1 MSKSFL
7 PLLLGSASSIL
18 LSGVAFAQ
26 VSSQLPNVAGNWIMS
41 IPGKNQTMTYTLIQ
55 KGHVLTGILR
65 GDRGNLPLKGTI
77 TNDRK
82 VAFTGTAMMATLR
95 FTGSVEGNTMKGVVE
110 LPMGQ
115 GRQNWTATK
124 GSRQDV
130 F

>member
-1 MSKSFL
+1 
-7 PLLLGSASSIL
+7 L
-18 LSGVAFAQ
+18 LSGAAFAQ

-82 VAFTGTAMMATLR
+82 GAFTGTAMIATLR
-95 FTGSVEGNTMKGVVE
+95 FTGLVEGNTMKV
-110 LPMGQ
+110 LSS
-115 GRQNWTATK
+115 
-124 GSRQDV
+124 SRWVKDDKTGL
-130 F
+130 